1 MSNNKRPTCDHL
13 SSEFVKISFNTQF
26 CGINASL
33 FQIISV
39 NQLSDRIGI
48 LVLLL
53 DEIDSSNS
61 FQMAIVQK
69 VATLQSFV
77 IIG

>member
-1 MSNNKRPTCDHL
+1 MYL
-13 SSEFVKISFNTQF
+13 GEVYIFN
-26 CGINASL
+26 APL

-39 NQLSDRIGI
+39 NHLSDRSGI
-48 LVLLL
+48 WVLLL
-53 DEIDSSNS
+53 DEINSSNS

-69 VATLQSFV
+69 LAILQSLL